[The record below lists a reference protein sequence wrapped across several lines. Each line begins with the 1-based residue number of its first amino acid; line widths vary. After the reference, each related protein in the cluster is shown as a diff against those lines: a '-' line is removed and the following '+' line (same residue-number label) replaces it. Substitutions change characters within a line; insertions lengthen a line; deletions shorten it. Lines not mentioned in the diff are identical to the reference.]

1 MQLDFEQIK
10 KLIPQRFPFIMIDKV
25 LELEAG
31 KEALAIKNVS
41 GNDIFFLGHF
51 PDLAIMPGV
60 AIIEA
65 MAQTAIILFAVEK
78 EKGDSKQIY
87 FLGSV
92 KARFYHPVV
101 PGDQLKIKATNI
113 KSLPTGAYI
122 SAEAFVD
129 DKKVSEAELIFSVKM
144 NRRVVITGLGV
155 ISSIGIGWQEF
166 WQNLLAGKSGI
177 SPVTS
182 FDTTNHFT
190 HNGGEVKNF
199 NPEDFI
205 PKRKN

>member
-1 MQLDFEQIK
+1 MKLDFEQIK
-10 KLIPQRFPFIMIDKV
+10 KLIPQRFPFIMIDKI
-25 LELEAG
+25 LEVEAG

-41 GNDIFFLGHF
+41 GNDIFFVGHF

-92 KARFYHPVV
+92 KARFFHPVV
-101 PGDQLKIKATNI
+101 PGDQLKIKAVNV
-113 KSLPTGAYI
+113 KSLSTGAYV

-129 DKKVSEAELIFSVKM
+129 DKKVSEAELVFSVK
-144 NRRVVITGLGV
+144 N
-155 ISSIGIGWQEF
+155 E
-166 WQNLLAGKSGI
+166 
-177 SPVTS
+177 
-182 FDTTNHFT
+182 
-190 HNGGEVKNF
+190 
-199 NPEDFI
+199 
-205 PKRKN
+205 